1 MNKDSSLFPHC
12 TWFHLQKVISRYKKK
27 KKHCLVFNRKQPELL
42 LIYSILFSLCN
53 TVHSTRLAHAGL

>member
-27 KKHCLVFNRKQPELL
+27 QHCLVFNRKQPELL